1 MHEHKWTTAPHDGWN
16 VEKVIIDYANEQIK
30 QVWEKEHD
38 HQTDDVNQTDD
49 QPPHEDDE
57 QHEAPPIE
65 SEKQKGTAMK
75 RPAAFMKVKAAN
87 KVIKETAK
95 KVIKV
100 KAAKKVIKVKKAKA
114 AKKVIKKTAKKVI
127 KVKAAKNV
135 IKVKKAKAAKKVI
148 KKTAKNVIKK
158 TVKKAKA
165 AAPM

>member
-1 MHEHKWTTAPHDGWN
+1 MALMHEHKWTTAPHDGWN

-30 QVWEKEHD
+30 QVWKKEHG
-38 HQTDDVNQTDD
+38 HQTDGVDE
-49 QPPHEDDE
+49 QPPHEEPQLDE
-57 QHEAPPIE
+57 QHE
-65 SEKQKGTAMK
+65 SKKQKGTAMK
-75 RPAAFMKVKAAN
+75 RPAAFMKVKAAK

-95 KVIKV
+95 KVFKV

>member
-1 MHEHKWTTAPHDGWN
+1 MALMHEHKWTTAPHDGWN

-30 QVWEKEHD
+30 QVWKKEHG
-38 HQTDDVNQTDD
+38 HQTDGVDE
-49 QPPHEDDE
+49 QPPHEEPQLDE

-75 RPAAFMKVKAAN
+75 RPAAFMKVKAAK
-87 KVIKETAK
+87 KVIKE
-95 KVIKV
+95 
-100 KAAKKVIKVKKAKA
+100 
-114 AKKVIKKTAKKVI
+114 TAKKVI